1 MKCTYFYLFIA
12 KFFLIYSNF
21 SLTFILKNFYKS
33 VSVSIFIKLHATLKE
48 LQDKV
53 FVVRA
58 VVYRSKNKGSCQ
70 NYICLKP
77 DLLVTM
83 IWSLPSEREPA
94 FKAWKFPF
102 PYPFSSTICQFANF
116 FEVNKKKGSFSGIEL
131 TTLSLWYA
139 NFIETFRV
147 TPINLL
153 FCFFSL
159 SSRIFDKLKR
169 KIHKKSEVLLRLKQ
183 WLLYI
188 LTFPRSLYGT
198 KYPSWSQLL
207 LYHHIWRFP
216 VFYFLLVTEVWI
228 CST

>member
-1 MKCTYFYLFIA
+1 MYLLLLIYREI
-12 KFFLIYSNF
+12 FLIYNNF

-77 DLLVTM
+77 DLLMTM

-102 PYPFSSTICQFANF
+102 PYPFSSTILPIFWGKQ
-116 FEVNKKKGSFSGIEL
+116 KKESFSGIEL
-131 TTLSLWYA
+131 TGDPLTLVCEFHWDIS
-139 NFIETFRV
+139 
-147 TPINLL
+147 NLL

-169 KIHKKSEVLLRLKQ
+169 KIHKKVKCYWGLNKDYFTYWHSPEVCTEQNIRHDL
-183 WLLYI
+183 
-188 LTFPRSLYGT
+188 S
-198 KYPSWSQLL
+198 
-207 LYHHIWRFP
+207 
-216 VFYFLLVTEVWI
+216 YFFITI
-228 CST
+228 FDGFQCFIFCS

>member
-1 MKCTYFYLFIA
+1 MYLLLLIYREI
-12 KFFLIYSNF
+12 FLIYNNF

-102 PYPFSSTICQFANF
+102 PYPFSKQ
-116 FEVNKKKGSFSGIEL
+116 KKESFSGIEL
-131 TTLSLWYA
+131 TGDPLTLVCEFHWDISSHPNKSFVLFFFFKFSYIRQ
-139 NFIETFRV
+139 IEKEN
-147 TPINLL
+147 P
-153 FCFFSL
+153 
-159 SSRIFDKLKR
+159 
-169 KIHKKSEVLLRLKQ
+169 
-183 WLLYI
+183 
-188 LTFPRSLYGT
+188 
-198 KYPSWSQLL
+198 
-207 LYHHIWRFP
+207 
-216 VFYFLLVTEVWI
+216 
-228 CST
+228 

>member
-12 KFFLIYSNF
+12 KFFLIYNNF

-83 IWSLPSEREPA
+83 IWSLLSEREPA

-102 PYPFSSTICQFANF
+102 PYPFSSTICQFANL
-116 FEVNKKKGSFSGIEL
+116 FEVNKKKGVFFRHRTNDPLTLVCEFHWDISSHPNKSFVLFFFFKFSYIRQIEKE
-131 TTLSLWYA
+131 
-139 NFIETFRV
+139 N
-147 TPINLL
+147 P
-153 FCFFSL
+153 
-159 SSRIFDKLKR
+159 
-169 KIHKKSEVLLRLKQ
+169 
-183 WLLYI
+183 
-188 LTFPRSLYGT
+188 
-198 KYPSWSQLL
+198 
-207 LYHHIWRFP
+207 
-216 VFYFLLVTEVWI
+216 
-228 CST
+228 